1 MNNTT
6 SDERKILIKHIHWTN
21 VGFFRIWFVV
31 IIISERA
38 VEVSTHTFRPNSI
51 PWAYFCF
58 RYLFIGA
65 ACFCHFIFVSFL
77 ILSIQFHDQLWAQ
90 INLCKAK
97 TNRIRNGA
105 DHLSVRFNFM
115 YTCARA
121 YTLTLMRILL
131 LFFDTWKKTQNK
143 SVPFKERFISHC
155 DYTKRQFL
163 INKHL

>member
-115 YTCARA
+115 YMCARIHSH
-121 YTLTLMRILL
+121 TSSFLWHMKE
-131 LFFDTWKKTQNK
+131 DTKQKCT
-143 SVPFKERFISHC
+143 V
-155 DYTKRQFL
+155 
-163 INKHL
+163 